1 MVSRKENKVKRIV
14 LLFISI
20 WIAFAAYGEDN
31 HKKERH
37 PDDRKINVGIRGG
50 FNSSMFLVSDLKIK
64 DVTIDE
70 IQNNYKIGYFGAL
83 FMRLNMKR
91 HFIQPEISYNISR
104 CEGEMAGSVLQS
116 ANEYAS
122 KSLDICQQYFDGKI
136 DMKSTTEQPH
146 ITITPVL
153 ITSDNVDEYIEMYTE
168 AGVMK

>member
-1 MVSRKENKVKRIV
+1 MRLVSRKENKVKRIV

-104 CEGEMAGSVLQS
+104 CEISFDKLGSQHPDI
-116 ANEYAS
+116 EPDYAS
-122 KSLDICQQYFDGKI
+122 VSSTIHSLSLI
-136 DMKSTTEQPH
+136 H
-146 ITITPVL
+146 I
-153 ITSDNVDEYIEMYTE
+153 
-168 AGVMK
+168 

>member
-1 MVSRKENKVKRIV
+1 MD
-14 LLFISI
+14 ISKTV
-20 WIAFAAYGEDN
+20 FYGVD
-31 HKKERH
+31 
-37 PDDRKINVGIRGG
+37 GG
-50 FNSSMFLVSDLKIK
+50 SDGCYSIK
-64 DVTIDE
+64 
-70 IQNNYKIGYFGAL
+70 Q
-83 FMRLNMKR
+83 
-91 HFIQPEISYNISR
+91 
-104 CEGEMAGSVLQS
+104 GEMAGSVLQS

>member
-64 DVTIDE
+64 DVKDLKWI
-70 IQNNYKIGYFGAL
+70 L
-83 FMRLNMKR
+83 FK
-91 HFIQPEISYNISR
+91 
-104 CEGEMAGSVLQS
+104 
-116 ANEYAS
+116 
-122 KSLDICQQYFDGKI
+122 
-136 DMKSTTEQPH
+136 
-146 ITITPVL
+146 
-153 ITSDNVDEYIEMYTE
+153 YIEVYYNKKRLHSTLGYVSPE
-168 AGVMK
+168 DFEKIFIA

>member
-1 MVSRKENKVKRIV
+1 MKRIV

-104 CEGEMAGSVLQS
+104 CEISFDKLGSQHPDI
-116 ANEYAS
+116 EPDYAS
-122 KSLDICQQYFDGKI
+122 VS
-136 DMKSTTEQPH
+136 STIH
-146 ITITPVL
+146 AL
-153 ITSDNVDEYIEMYTE
+153 IFHYYMVIM
-168 AGVMK
+168 